1 MVPSCSLKTM
11 SGLINYEPPR
21 GALSRLFEDRRPR
34 SGKVIIH
41 KITLCQ
47 TKFMHKLKS
56 ELLLIINY
64 LRNQFLEGASLAASL
79 PVTSLLGWQKCR
91 WGIFAGENLMENR
104 GSKSTRLFLDPQQP
118 APYPLAKRITGL
130 TKDTQISYFKG
141 LR

>member
-79 PVTSLLGWQKCR
+79 PVTSLLGWQKCW

-104 GSKSTRLFLDPQQP
+104 GSKSTRLFLDPSSQRP
-118 APYPLAKRITGL
+118 IP
-130 TKDTQISYFKG
+130 
-141 LR
+141 